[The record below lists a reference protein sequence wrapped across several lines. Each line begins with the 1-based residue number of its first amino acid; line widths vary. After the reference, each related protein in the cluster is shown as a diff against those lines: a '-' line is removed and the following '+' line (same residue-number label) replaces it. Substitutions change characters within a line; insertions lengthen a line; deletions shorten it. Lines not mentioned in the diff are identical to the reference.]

1 MQRGSAAEYRA
12 SVSAPGVTVDQLEL
26 QGLRYL
32 DHVLCDVTDI
42 SYYIYIYGYIHM
54 LFVFQGSPGLQGSQG
69 HPGDEGTS
77 VSVKCLTSSSL
88 CHLSICF
95 LLQELW

>member
-1 MQRGSAAEYRA
+1 M
-12 SVSAPGVTVDQLEL
+12 
-26 QGLRYL
+26 
-32 DHVLCDVTDI
+32 VLCDVIDM
-42 SYYIYIYGYIHM
+42 SYYIYIYSYIHM

-88 CHLSICF
+88 SFKHLF
-95 LLQELW
+95 LASKIAVTPSFTLIS